1 MTYLLVQPRDRIFV
15 KGYRFF
21 LFAKNMVRKIGK
33 IVSGYYSNKLLY
45 HAKESS
51 TYALKTASKMTIQNT
66 EKSAADL
73 IGNIIVG

>member
-1 MTYLLVQPRDRIFV
+1 MTHLLVQPRDRIFV

>member
-1 MTYLLVQPRDRIFV
+1 MTHLLVQPRDRIFV

-51 TYALKTASKMTIQNT
+51 TYVLKTASKITIQNT
-66 EKSAADL
+66 VKAAGDL

>member
-21 LFAKNMVRKIGK
+21 LFAKNMFRKIGK

-51 TYALKTASKMTIQNT
+51 TYALKTTSKMTIKNT
-66 EKSAADL
+66 AKAAGDL
-73 IGNIIVG
+73 IDNIIVG